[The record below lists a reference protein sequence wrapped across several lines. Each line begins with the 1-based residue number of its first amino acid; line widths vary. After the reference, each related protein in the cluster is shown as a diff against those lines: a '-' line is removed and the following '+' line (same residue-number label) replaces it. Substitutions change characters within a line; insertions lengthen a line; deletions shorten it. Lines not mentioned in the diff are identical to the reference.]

1 MSELGKSTEHGL
13 SEMDQKKYDAMD
25 TEALQEILREDAE
38 MPDSGKFDM
47 DAILYIMEVVA
58 RREEENG
65 NAPDVNAAWES
76 FNKHYRPFS
85 DNSQI
90 HDETPDTE
98 AGDPSEDADAHPSV
112 SFRPRSS
119 RAKKL
124 LRVAAAVALVSV
136 LSIPVNSVVAD
147 AFGFDIFRS
156 VARWTQ
162 ETFGFSRPD
171 NKTAENQLAG
181 VQIYLDEYGAA
192 DNVLPKYIPEGYEVS
207 ETLPNDIGSY
217 KAVCCLLSN
226 GDNEILLQYH
236 IYPADSNNRTY
247 EMRAEDPE
255 IHTKGGIEHY
265 IILNAGEYTAV
276 WKNGNTECSIIGLSS
291 RKELIKM
298 INSVYGG

>member
-1 MSELGKSTEHGL
+1 MSELGKSTGHGL

-25 TEALQEILREDAE
+25 TEALQEILREDVE
-38 MPDSGKFDM
+38 MPDSGKFGM

-90 HDETPDTE
+90 FGETPDTE
-98 AGDPSEDADAHPSV
+98 ADDPSEDADAHPSV

-119 RAKKL
+119 RTKKL

-171 NKTAENQLAG
+171 SKAAENQLESL
-181 VQIYLDEYGAA
+181 QIYLDEYGAA
-192 DNVLPKYIPEGYEVS
+192 DNILPTYIPKSYEVS
-207 ETLPNDIGSY
+207 ETLFDSKSSRIM
-217 KAVCCLLSN
+217 VCCYLSN
-226 GDNEILLQYH
+226 GSDELMLQYH
-236 IYPADSNNRTY
+236 IYPNELKDRTY
-247 EMRAEDPE
+247 EMRDEDPD
-255 IHTKGGIEHY
+255 IYTKGGIEHY
-265 IILNAGEYTAV
+265 IFLNADKYTAA
-276 WKNGNTECSIIGLSS
+276 WQSGNTECSIIGLSS

-298 INSVYGG
+298 IDSIYGG